1 MTKFVLVIHNG
12 MMTEKW
18 DMTGQK
24 NIQLCFTCV
33 IKIENKIIC
42 HVCHNFDDIV
52 SKKIN
57 ACYSLKLTVA
67 YQLDM
72 ISLWVCAALLVVAQV
87 EESSAAPTGKISLLH
102 CAFKF
107 RSSFGSLY
115 WTVDNFYCII
125 VKKIKLIIS
134 WIFASLRSATREF
147 VESKYLD
154 SKRGV
159 LRLRLPSDRTGQQ
172 CRGKLTKWALIFF
185 INLSHFQ
192 ICFILLLYPVL
203 WMTALLLW
211 LKKIL
216 A

>member
-42 HVCHNFDDIV
+42 HVCHNFDDTV

-72 ISLWVCAALLVVAQV
+72 ISLWVYAALLVVAQV

-102 CAFKF
+102 CA
-107 RSSFGSLY
+107 
-115 WTVDNFYCII
+115 V
-125 VKKIKLIIS
+125 
-134 WIFASLRSATREF
+134 
-147 VESKYLD
+147 
-154 SKRGV
+154 
-159 LRLRLPSDRTGQQ
+159 
-172 CRGKLTKWALIFF
+172 
-185 INLSHFQ
+185 Q
-192 ICFILLLYPVL
+192 IPF
-203 WMTALLLW
+203 
-211 LKKIL
+211 
-216 A
+216 